1 MLAGRFGKLIA
12 YFFLKFLTTPLL
24 VCSGVKGLPIVS
36 IQNDQMDI
44 TTAYTL
50 LAHRTRYIHAT
61 VFLVHALTTLIK
73 VFEI

>member
-1 MLAGRFGKLIA
+1 M
-12 YFFLKFLTTPLL
+12 TTPLL

-50 LAHRTRYIHAT
+50 LAHRTRYIHVT

-73 VFEI
+73 VFEIEV